1 MENQKYFLN
10 ELQLKDKNI
19 HILDPDDGYAE
30 NFGKQWKIYQN
41 VQIDSF
47 NNFNISENFLKKI
60 IFNELLYL
68 KNKTVLEIGCGSGRF
83 TEHIVKFA
91 KECVSIDMSSAI
103 YYNVARGSNNL
114 MLIKADFTKLLANK
128 KFDIIICR
136 GMLQHTPDP
145 FKSIEKLY
153 EFSNTNGE
161 VFFDIYPLPKI
172 GFLHPKYL
180 IWRPFFKTFI
190 KYETLEKF
198 LKNNINKLLFI
209 KRNIKKIF
217 FNSNF
222 ISDLFIPVWDYE
234 NKINLT
240 QEQLKNW
247 SILDTL
253 DGLYAYYDK
262 PQTNMKIIKFLKKI
276 NVTVLK
282 YNKKLSCYSTKN
294 K

>member
-114 MLIKADFTKLLANK
+114 MLIKADFTKLLANNK
-128 KFDIIICR
+128 I
-136 GMLQHTPDP
+136 
-145 FKSIEKLY
+145 SIER
-153 EFSNTNGE
+153 
-161 VFFDIYPLPKI
+161 VIQLP
-172 GFLHPKYL
+172 
-180 IWRPFFKTFI
+180 
-190 KYETLEKF
+190 
-198 LKNNINKLLFI
+198 
-209 KRNIKKIF
+209 
-217 FNSNF
+217 
-222 ISDLFIPVWDYE
+222 D
-234 NKINLT
+234 
-240 QEQLKNW
+240 
-247 SILDTL
+247 
-253 DGLYAYYDK
+253 
-262 PQTNMKIIKFLKKI
+262 LKKKSASIVIITHKAFEYRSQNLI
-276 NVTVLK
+276 NSLKKNVNVLK
-282 YNKKLSCYSTKN
+282 KPILIRLF
-294 K
+294 